1 MAILHTALARAW
13 LKETPRRIGFGR
25 TASDYQPARCR
36 SSLRWLRTLS
46 PHVCAEIHHL
56 SCQSSPPLLTHTRVS
71 TFRIGRRK
79 LLLGQR
85 ARCSTCIR
93 GLSFPLSPPSV
104 EDVSRIFGQ

>member
-25 TASDYQPARCR
+25 TASDYPPARCR

-56 SCQSSPPLLTHTRVS
+56 SCQSSPALLTHTRAS

-79 LLLGQR
+79 LLWGQKVR
-85 ARCSTCIR
+85 HSTCIR
-93 GLSFPLSPPSV
+93 GLSSPFSSPLA
-104 EDVSRIFGQ
+104 EDVSRIF